1 MSPMPVAREEPYSR
15 LATDRLGPRT
25 VICEAVVRND
35 DMPLLAAASQ
45 CGCVVHHGQHVLYG
59 QILQIA
65 LGNSYRGYS
74 LR

>member
-1 MSPMPVAREEPYSR
+1 MSHMPVAREEPYSR

-35 DMPLLAAASQ
+35 DMLLLAAAS
-45 CGCVVHHGQHVLYG
+45 QHVLYG